1 MQQLSAKT
9 EMSDLMNNNSK
20 CQASAEH
27 PQTCRL
33 APTIKHTGQQSGAE
47 LCQIVKFLESKRV
60 NSLCNCFN
68 FWQTLSPIRPTGLNP
83 WVSMVSGRPQILAV
97 WSPPI
102 CGHPKNLP
110 LLFEMHE
117 IWAIDFQENY
127 KNRCHH
133 MSDFKSKMHQ
143 IQFRA

>member
-60 NSLCNCFN
+60 NSLCKLLQLLADKVP
-68 FWQTLSPIRPTGLNP
+68 QTHRRQSIGIHGVRTSPVFSRV
-83 WVSMVSGRPQILAV
+83 VSTYMWTPQEFAFTV
-97 WSPPI
+97 
-102 CGHPKNLP
+102 
-110 LLFEMHE
+110 
-117 IWAIDFQENY
+117 
-127 KNRCHH
+127 
-133 MSDFKSKMHQ
+133 
-143 IQFRA
+143 